1 MMQVSL
7 IVVLWHLVRWRS
19 LRATLG
25 PCSSQEGP
33 VPVSR
38 VATLLSELCWSA
50 SSAED
55 ASPMH
60 PCQA

>member
-1 MMQVSL
+1 M
-7 IVVLWHLVRWRS
+7 LWHLVRWRS

-25 PCSSQEGP
+25 PCSSQEDP

-50 SSAED
+50 CSAED
-55 ASPMH
+55 ASPM
-60 PCQA
+60 PTCQALTHLYAAA